1 MNEKICEVCGRGYAA
16 RPSQTSGGRQICFEC
31 EVKERQFQ
39 EDYETLQKTSVLL
52 ARADDDGAE
61 VWETEGQLLTI
72 VDITKKQ
79 FLTKVKKPDPAI
91 YAAAKKLFLMLAGAA

>member
-52 ARADDDGAE
+52 ARADDVGAE
-61 VWETEGQLLTI
+61 VWETEGQLLTV
-72 VDITKKQ
+72 VDITKRQ
-79 FLTKVKKPDPAI
+79 FTKVKKQDPAI
-91 YAAAKKLFLMLAGAA
+91 YAATKKEFLMLAGAA